1 MTTPP
6 ESETWRERKTIYIVA
21 AIVVVALLIAGL
33 VVWNSGKSSRQAEQK
48 AAQLTAAF
56 EAAGLHAPSQDQI
69 VRVLDNDG
77 GAVCAHPAA
86 GLSKA
91 ILLAQL
97 ANGAGGPGTRP
108 IIADR
113 RVVQGELL
121 VLNVYCPD
129 KLPDFKAFADK
140 LLFRNTING

>member
-6 ESETWRERKTIYIVA
+6 ETETWRERRTIYIVA
-21 AIVVVALLIAGL
+21 AIAVVGLLIAGL
-33 VVWNSGKSSRQAEQK
+33 VVWNSAKSSSQAEDK
-48 AAQLTAAF
+48 ANQLIAAL
-56 EAAGLHAPSQDQI
+56 EASGGHAPSQDQI

-77 GAVCAHPAA
+77 GAVCANPAA

-108 IIADR
+108 IIADS
-113 RVVQGELL
+113 RVVQGELAIL
-121 VLNVYCPD
+121 KIYCPD
-129 KLPDFKAFADK
+129 KLPDFQSFAGKLAFAK
-140 LLFRNTING
+140 TING